1 MFQPQ
6 IGDVLVT
13 QDRILGFMI
22 KFERKNAVVSAEYY
36 FEDYPVGDEFKT
48 LDEIIGL
55 FLLILL

>member
-13 QDRILGFMI
+13 QDRILGFM
-22 KFERKNAVVSAEYY
+22 FQYTRKKEVVIAEYY

-48 LDEIIGL
+48 LDQILGL
-55 FLLILL
+55 FVLILL